1 MDFLNVGIIHSI
13 LDTITS
19 LSNVSIQVPMSHVM
33 LFSFFL
39 IVFFLLGS
47 TRGIAVTS
55 FIFAL
60 NLGVMQNMGL
70 LMEGLNKYPILW
82 VPYVVV
88 GTFFF
93 VVLFLGLMYQN

>member
-1 MDFLNVGIIHSI
+1 MDFFHSGILHFLVGTVTSVSSMSI
-13 LDTITS
+13 E
-19 LSNVSIQVPMSHVM
+19 VPMTHVL

-39 IVFFLLGS
+39 IIFFMMGS
-47 TRGIAVTS
+47 ARGIAVTS

-70 LMEGLNKYPILW
+70 LMDGLNRHPILW
-82 VPYVVV
+82 IPYVVV

>member
-1 MDFLNVGIIHSI
+1 MDFLNVGILHSI
-13 LDTITS
+13 LETVTS
-19 LSNVSIQVPMSHVM
+19 LSNLSIEVPMSHVL

-39 IVFFLLGS
+39 IVFFLMGS

-70 LMEGLNKYPILW
+70 LMEGLNRHPILW
-82 VPYVVV
+82 IPYVVV